1 MAKTRRG
8 KGKGRRGRVNPPVPP
23 RNPAPPVT
31 EETVVTPPRVS
42 PPLPPA
48 IKEPEV
54 SKTKPI
60 EPSKVSEPKGSDFVE
75 DVTLNEIITT
85 DVPKGIDKP
94 IDNVSDATNEILKD
108 SLKENTKP
116 LSPVKPQTTE
126 EEIDDI
132 IKTVEK
138 EVDTAQNITGTDK
151 IDDSDRT
158 SSDDLIDKITDKE
171 QVVTKEVPVDVV
183 KASELEDEEER
194 IRLEKEE
201 LKRREIEEERR
212 SERDDALEDETERR
226 ELFDS
231 DILQRKKEFQL
242 LMQEKY
248 PEFSKINTTG
258 KKKQSETELKEIES
272 QRIKD
277 RRKIQQDKE
286 VIRKEKAKL
295 QKRKI
300 ERLKNERVRK
310 AEETKFKVNRL
321 RKSEVQTFFEGD
333 VLLEQK
339 EKQERNPDV
348 RGETDVQT
356 KRREIAKFEKQL
368 GRKIVPHRDIVES
381 EESDFDRKAQTEPD
395 DILIIVPKDNKPL
408 KDYNKLNKLVNIRR
422 GLAKR
427 TPTEEDFIKRRKRGS
442 ERFRRGN

>member
-8 KGKGRRGRVNPPVPP
+8 KGNGRRGRVNPPVPP

-212 SERDDALEDETERR
+212 SERDDALGDETERR

-258 KKKQSETELKEIES
+258 KKKPSETELKEIES

-422 GLAKR
+422 GLAKG

>member
-1 MAKTRRG
+1 MGKTRRG

-54 SKTKPI
+54 SRTKPI
-60 EPSKVSEPKGSDFVE
+60 EPSKVSEPKDGDFVE

-85 DVPKGIDKP
+85 DVPKSVDKP

-138 EVDTAQNITGTDK
+138 EVDTAQNISGTDK
-151 IDDSDRT
+151 IDDTDRT

-183 KASELEDEEER
+183 KASELEDEKER

-201 LKRREIEEERR
+201 LKRREIEDERR
-212 SERDDALEDETERR
+212 IERGDALEDEAERR

-258 KKKQSETELKEIES
+258 KKKPSETELKEIES

-356 KRREIAKFEKQL
+356 KRREVAKFEKQL

-427 TPTEEDFIKRRKRGS
+427 APAEEDFIKRRKRGS
-442 ERFRRGN
+442 ERFREGN

>member
-1 MAKTRRG
+1 MGKTRRG

-54 SKTKPI
+54 SRTKPI
-60 EPSKVSEPKGSDFVE
+60 EPSKVSEPKDGDFVE

-85 DVPKGIDKP
+85 DVPKSVDKP

-138 EVDTAQNITGTDK
+138 EVDTAQNISGTDK
-151 IDDSDRT
+151 IDDTDRT

-183 KASELEDEEER
+183 KASELEDEKER

-201 LKRREIEEERR
+201 LKRREIEDERR
-212 SERDDALEDETERR
+212 VERGDALEDEAERR

-258 KKKQSETELKEIES
+258 KKKPSETELKEIES

-356 KRREIAKFEKQL
+356 KRREVAKFEKQL

-427 TPTEEDFIKRRKRGS
+427 APAEEDFIKRRKRGS
-442 ERFRRGN
+442 ERFREGN

>member
-1 MAKTRRG
+1 MGKTRRG

-54 SKTKPI
+54 SRTKPI
-60 EPSKVSEPKGSDFVE
+60 EPSKVSEPKDGDFVE

-85 DVPKGIDKP
+85 DVPKSVDKP

-138 EVDTAQNITGTDK
+138 EVDTAQNISGTDK
-151 IDDSDRT
+151 IDDTDRT

-183 KASELEDEEER
+183 KASELEDEKER

-201 LKRREIEEERR
+201 LKRREIEDERR
-212 SERDDALEDETERR
+212 IERGDALEDEAERR

-258 KKKQSETELKEIES
+258 KKKPSETELKEIES

-356 KRREIAKFEKQL
+356 KRREVAKFEKQL

-381 EESDFDRKAQTEPD
+381 EESDFDRRAQTKPD

-427 TPTEEDFIKRRKRGS
+427 APAEEDFIKRRKRGS
-442 ERFRRGN
+442 ERFREGN